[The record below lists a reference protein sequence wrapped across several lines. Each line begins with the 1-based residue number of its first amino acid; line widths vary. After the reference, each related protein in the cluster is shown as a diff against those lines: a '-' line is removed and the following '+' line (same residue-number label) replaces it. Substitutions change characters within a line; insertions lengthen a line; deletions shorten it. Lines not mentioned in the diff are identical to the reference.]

1 MKRLNWMTHTPIG
14 SLSSTSKHKYAS
26 KEPPTPLESKRT
38 TLFEDFRSGF
48 INQSELSVAL
58 RQLKEEE

>member
-14 SLSSTSKHKYAS
+14 SLSSTSKHKYARE
-26 KEPPTPLESKRT
+26 KPPTPLESKRT

-48 INQSELSVAL
+48 INQSELSVAFKL
-58 RQLKEEE
+58 LKLEK